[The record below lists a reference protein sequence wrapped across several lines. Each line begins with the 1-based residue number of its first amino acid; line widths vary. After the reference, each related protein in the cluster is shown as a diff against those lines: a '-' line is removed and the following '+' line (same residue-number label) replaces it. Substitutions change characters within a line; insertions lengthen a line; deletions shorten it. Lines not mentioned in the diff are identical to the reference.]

1 MTTYNKLEI
10 IGFALLLIGAIFW
23 ISEKMLVIESLTVIY
38 EYTQIVFWVGLFI
51 WALGHMQKEAA
62 EKDEQPKEA

>member
-23 ISEKMLVIESLTVIY
+23 ISEKMFVIESVVVMY
-38 EYTQIVFWVGLFI
+38 EYAQIVFWLGLSI
-51 WALGHMQKEAA
+51 WALGYMQKEATEKVKA
-62 EKDEQPKEA
+62 EKD